1 MYLMLKQRFV
11 IDTSALTDSTVHE
24 IEGFATLKEGVSSI
38 LDTIASARL
47 HLGISCMI
55 PYPSVYKELTE
66 YCRNN
71 GCNEDIIIMIDTWLV
86 KKTPDRYEVKLPAK
100 IFYDYVEFMRDRINR
115 GMGVA
120 EESIWQASKQCLAI
134 NLEEIKPEDIELEV
148 KRNVMGNIINKFRNK
163 YRNTLRYGI
172 LDSAPDI
179 DVLLLAKELDA
190 AVVSADHGIQ
200 KWAEHL
206 GVRYVDATSFPR
218 MLKEYLRHVHPTK
231 ISFDLDEM
239 GKED

>member
-1 MYLMLKQRFV
+1 MLKQRFV

-24 IEGFATLKEGVSSI
+24 REGYSTLEEGVSGI
-38 LDTIASARL
+38 LETIASARL

-55 PYPSVYKELTE
+55 PYPSVYKEFTE
-66 YCRNN
+66 FCRNN
-71 GCNEDIIIMIDTWLV
+71 GCKEDVIIMIDTWLV

-100 IFYDYVEFMRDRINR
+100 IFYDYVEFMRGRIDKS
-115 GMGVA
+115 MGIA
-120 EESIWQASKQCLAI
+120 EESIWQASKQCLTI
-134 NLEEIKPEDIELEV
+134 NLDEKDPEEIEMEV
-148 KRNVMGNIINKFRNK
+148 KRNVMGGIINKFRNK

-179 DVLLLAKELDA
+179 DVLLLAKEMDA

-206 GVRYVDATSFPR
+206 GVRYVDAVSFPR

-231 ISFDLDEM
+231 ISFDSDNIEQETML
-239 GKED
+239 

>member
-1 MYLMLKQRFV
+1 MLKQRFV

-24 IEGFATLKEGVSSI
+24 REGYSTLDEGVTGI
-38 LDTIASARL
+38 LETIASARL

-55 PYPSVYKELTE
+55 PYPTVYKEFTE

-86 KKTPDRYEVKLPAK
+86 KRTPDRYEVKLPAK
-100 IFYDYVEFMRDRINR
+100 IFYDYVKFMRSRINKS
-115 GMGVA
+115 MIVA
-120 EESIWQASKQCLAI
+120 EESIWQASKQCLTI
-134 NLEEIKPEDIELEV
+134 DLRDIEPKDIEMEV
-148 KRNVMGNIINKFRNK
+148 ERNVMGNIINKFRNK

-206 GVRYVDATSFPR
+206 GVRYVDAVSFPR
-218 MLKEYLRHVHPTK
+218 MLKEYLRHVHPTE
-231 ISFDLDEM
+231 ISLDT
-239 GKED
+239 EDIKQETFI

>member
-1 MYLMLKQRFV
+1 MLKQRFV

-24 IEGFATLKEGVSSI
+24 REGFSTLEEGVSGI
-38 LDTIASARL
+38 LEIIASARL
-47 HLGISCMI
+47 YLGISCMI
-55 PYPSVYKELTE
+55 PYPTVYKEITE

-71 GCNEDIIIMIDTWLV
+71 GCGEEVIIMIDTWLV

-100 IFYDYVEFMRDRINR
+100 IFYDYVEFMRSRINKS
-115 GMGVA
+115 MSVA
-120 EESIWQASKQCLAI
+120 EESIWQASKQCLII
-134 NLEEIKPEDIELEV
+134 NLKEIEPENIEMEV
-148 KRNVMGNIINKFRNK
+148 NRNVMGNIINKFRNK

-206 GVRYVDATSFPR
+206 GVRYVDAVSFPR
-218 MLKEYLRHVHPTK
+218 MLKEYLRHVHPTV
-231 ISFDLDEM
+231 ISPDSNDME
-239 GKED
+239 